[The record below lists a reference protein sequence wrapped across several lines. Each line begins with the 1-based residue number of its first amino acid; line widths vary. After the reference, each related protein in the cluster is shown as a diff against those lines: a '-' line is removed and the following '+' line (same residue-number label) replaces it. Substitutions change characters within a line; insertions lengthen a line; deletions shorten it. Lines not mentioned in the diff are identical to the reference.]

1 MVCIILNSIVSMLNF
16 LSMTIFVRLCKNTF
30 VSSRCMVRGIMLTVI
45 MKPTKNTYTHINK
58 RHERERRKKIWQHI
72 KN

>member
-16 LSMTIFVRLCKNTF
+16 LGMTILVRLCKNTF

-45 MKPTKNTYTHINK
+45 MKPTKNTYTHI
-58 RHERERRKKIWQHI
+58 
-72 KN
+72 